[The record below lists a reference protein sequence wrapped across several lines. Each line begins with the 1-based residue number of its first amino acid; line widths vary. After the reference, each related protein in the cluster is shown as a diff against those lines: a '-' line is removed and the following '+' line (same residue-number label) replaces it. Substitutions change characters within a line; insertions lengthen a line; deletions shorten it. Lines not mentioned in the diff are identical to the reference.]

1 MEGSK
6 QIAFVWYYII
16 YKSLSLQFAKGTLQT
31 TAGTKHHARMG
42 ECSADWQIK
51 YMKDQN
57 FRYSVWEM
65 AQVKM
70 TQIRFLVGKLCELVE
85 AINRNKNICFFLV
98 SLNRLTLKCLVLT
111 VKLLE
116 MLVLVV
122 MIFSRSLVNH
132 VYTCVLVRKGRVR
145 TWSHSDVCICKVL
158 AGEKTSPVGKIYK

>member
-1 MEGSK
+1 
-6 QIAFVWYYII
+6 
-16 YKSLSLQFAKGTLQT
+16 
-31 TAGTKHHARMG
+31 
-42 ECSADWQIK
+42 
-51 YMKDQN
+51 
-57 FRYSVWEM
+57 
-65 AQVKM
+65 M
-70 TQIRFLVGKLCELVE
+70 TQIRFLFGKLCELVE

-145 TWSHSDVCICKVL
+145 T
-158 AGEKTSPVGKIYK
+158 